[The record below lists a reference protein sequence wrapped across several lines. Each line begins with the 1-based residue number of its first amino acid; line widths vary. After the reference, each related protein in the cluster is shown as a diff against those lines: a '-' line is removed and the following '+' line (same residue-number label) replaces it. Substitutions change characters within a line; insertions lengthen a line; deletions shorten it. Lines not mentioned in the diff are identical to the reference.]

1 MGEEGVAEIKEF
13 VDRLRREI
21 GDLKAIF
28 FGSRARG
35 DYLKS
40 SDFDLILISEKFKGM
55 HFLERI
61 RLIYEFW
68 DKKEH
73 LDVFCYTEEE
83 FEKKK
88 NEIGTVKKALE
99 EGIML

>member
-1 MGEEGVAEIKEF
+1 MGEEGIAEIKEF
-13 VDRLRREI
+13 VEKLRKEI
-21 GDLKAIF
+21 GELKAIF

-35 DYLKS
+35 DYLKT

-55 HFLERI
+55 HFLDRI
-61 RLIYEFW
+61 RFIYEFW
-68 DKKEH
+68 DKKEY
-73 LDVFCYTEEE
+73 LYVFCYTEEE

-99 EGIML
+99 EGILL